1 VVINIHLPVFYEGV
15 PLMERISYEKDIFK
29 EDTIKKRILSSFN
42 LSPNR
47 GDLLEEYPV
56 TAAGTFRLGVTF
68 DINQCATLITFVQ
81 L

>member
-1 VVINIHLPVFYEGV
+1 
-15 PLMERISYEKDIFK
+15 MKRISCEEAILPRRHHQ
-29 EDTIKKRILSSFN
+29 KRILSSFN

-68 DINQCATLITFVQ
+68 DIYQCATLITFIQ